1 MEEATLRNLYLEEG
15 LSAKQIADKLEVPE
29 SKVVYWLR
37 KYQIPKRSLSEAVYL
52 RINQGGDPFEVKT
65 ELSLEEEKLKVAGLL
80 LWVTEGSVKDK
91 EAVYT
96 SNSDPALISL
106 FIEFLLRVCQ
116 VEKSKIRLRVLYYPN
131 MDMSIDEVREFWAQ
145 VTELGEAQIKIN
157 TYQAT
162 HNYRAKSKYGT
173 ATVSV
178 GNIKLRAQMEMWLN
192 ELYDN
197 LM

>member
-1 MEEATLRNLYLEEG
+1 MEEVTLRSLYLKEG
-15 LSAKQIADKLEVPE
+15 LSAKQIADRLEVPE

-37 KYQIPKRSLSEAVYL
+37 KYQIPKRSLSEAVYR
-52 RINQGGDPFEVKT
+52 RINQGGDPFDVKT

-96 SNSDPALISL
+96 TNSDPALISL

-116 VEKSKIRLRVLYYPN
+116 I
-131 MDMSIDEVREFWAQ
+131 
-145 VTELGEAQIKIN
+145 
-157 TYQAT
+157 YQAA

-197 LM
+197 LR